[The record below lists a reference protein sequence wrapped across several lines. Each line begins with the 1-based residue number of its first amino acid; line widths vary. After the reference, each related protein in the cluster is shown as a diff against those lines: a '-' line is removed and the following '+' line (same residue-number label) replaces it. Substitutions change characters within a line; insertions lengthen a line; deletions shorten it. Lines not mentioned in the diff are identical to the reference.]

1 MDNAGSINEKQKKN
15 LTGAYP
21 KIAKQTKLLNT
32 LVIFAFIYTM
42 YLAKSLLIPLFF
54 SAFIALLLSPLVA
67 IARKVYVPRTISAGA
82 LIVLLVAPFT
92 LLSVQLAEPAERWLH
107 SLPKIAAEITE
118 EIEEISSSIDAFTTP
133 PPPPETE
140 PEERESSIFDWFG
153 DKDEP
158 DTPVTQSD
166 KTNSVTDKIKQT
178 GIDMGLTLFSS
189 APFLLAQILGC
200 VVLIF
205 FLLVFGPNLF
215 HVFIRD
221 FPVVTDKRRALV
233 LVDQIQRELSSYI
246 VTISIINTCLGLATA
261 GAFHYFG
268 IEDAL
273 LWGALVAL
281 MNFVP
286 YLGGVASCVVLLVV
300 GLVQFGLTS
309 SLFLPAGVFLI
320 LNITESQLITPA
332 VLGRS
337 MQLNPLIIIIWI
349 AITGWLWG
357 VIGVLLAV
365 PILMCVKIILAN
377 LGVFN
382 HWIRLIESK

>member
-1 MDNAGSINEKQKKN
+1 MDNAGSTNEQQRKN

-67 IARKVYVPRTISAGA
+67 IARKVYVPRTMSAGVLIA
-82 LIVLLVAPFT
+82 LLIAPFT
-92 LLSVQLAEPAERWLH
+92 LLILELAEPAERWMH

-118 EIEEISSSIDAFTTP
+118 EIEEISSSIDAYTTP
-133 PPPPETE
+133 PAADPVEEE
-140 PEERESSIFDWFG
+140 PSIFDWFG
-153 DKDEP
+153 DDDSPKLPVAQP
-158 DTPVTQSD
+158 DTS
-166 KTNSVTDKIKQT
+166 NSVTDKIKQS
-178 GIDMGLTLFSS
+178 GIDMGITLFSN
-189 APFLLAQILGC
+189 APFLLAQVMACI
-200 VVLIF
+200 VLIF

-233 LVDQIQRELSSYI
+233 LVDLIQRELSAYI

-261 GAFHYFG
+261 GAFYYLN

-286 YLGGVASCVVLLVV
+286 YLGGIASSIVLLVV
-300 GLVQFGLTS
+300 GVVQFGLTS
-309 SLFLPAGVFLI
+309 SAFLPATVFLI
-320 LNITESQLITPA
+320 LNIIESQLITPA

-357 VIGVLLAV
+357 VVGVLLAV
-365 PILMCVKIILAN
+365 PILMCIKIILEN
-377 LGVFN
+377 LGVFD
-382 HWIRLIESK
+382 HWIRLLESK

>member
-1 MDNAGSINEKQKKN
+1 MDNAGSTNDEKVKKN

-82 LIVLLVAPFT
+82 LIVLVIATFT
-92 LLSVQLAEPAERWLH
+92 LLTVELAEPAERWMH
-107 SLPKIAAEITE
+107 SLPKIAAEVSE
-118 EIEEISSSIDAFTTP
+118 EIEEISSSIDAYTTP
-133 PPPPETE
+133 PAADPVEEE
-140 PEERESSIFDWFG
+140 PSIFDWFG
-153 DKDEP
+153 DEDSPKLPVAQP
-158 DTPVTQSD
+158 DTS
-166 KTNSVTDKIKQT
+166 NSVTDKIKQS
-178 GIDMGLTLFSS
+178 GIDMGLNLFSS
-189 APFLLAQILGC
+189 APFLLAQVLGC

-286 YLGGVASCVVLLVV
+286 YLGGIASSLVLLVV
-300 GLVQFGLTS
+300 GVVQFGLTGS
-309 SLFLPAGVFLI
+309 AFLPAGVFLT
-320 LNITESQLITPA
+320 LNIVESQLVTPA

-357 VIGVLLAV
+357 VVGVLLAV
-365 PILMCVKIILAN
+365 PILMCIKIILEN
-377 LGVFN
+377 LGVFS
-382 HWIRLIESK
+382 HWIRLLESK

>member
-1 MDNAGSINEKQKKN
+1 MDNAGSTNEKQKKN

-82 LIVLLVAPFT
+82 LIALLITPFT
-92 LLSVQLAEPAERWLH
+92 LLTVELAEPAERWMH

-118 EIEEISSSIDAFTTP
+118 EIEEISSSIDAYTTP
-133 PPPPETE
+133 PANAPVEK
-140 PEERESSIFDWFG
+140 ESSIFDWF
-153 DKDEP
+153 DDDDSTKQVVTSP
-158 DTPVTQSD
+158 DTS
-166 KTNSVTDKIKQT
+166 NSVTDKIKQS
-178 GIDMGLTLFSS
+178 GIDMGLTLFSN
-189 APFLLAQILGC
+189 APFLLAQIMAC

-233 LVDQIQRELSSYI
+233 LVDQIQRELSAYI

-261 GAFHYFG
+261 GAFYYLK

-286 YLGGVASCVVLLVV
+286 YLGGIASSMVLLVV
-300 GLVQFGLTS
+300 GVVQFGVTS
-309 SLFLPAGVFLI
+309 SAFLPAGVFLL
-320 LNITESQLITPA
+320 LNIVESQLITPA

-337 MQLNPLIIIIWI
+337 MLLNPLIIIVWI

-365 PILMCVKIILAN
+365 PILMCVKIILEN

-382 HWIRLIESK
+382 HWITLLESK

>member
-1 MDNAGSINEKQKKN
+1 MDNAGSTQTKRNKKYS
-15 LTGAYP
+15 GSFP
-21 KIAKQTKLLNT
+21 KIAQQTRLLNT
-32 LVIFAFIYTM
+32 LVIFAIIYTL

-54 SAFIALLLSPLVA
+54 SAFVALLLSPLVA
-67 IARKVYVPRTISAGA
+67 FAKKFFVPPTISAA
-82 LIVLLVAPFT
+82 ILIAILVAPFT
-92 LLSVQLAEPAERWLH
+92 FLALELAEPAERWMQ
-107 SLPKIAAEITE
+107 SLPKIATEITE
-118 EIEEISSSIDAFTTP
+118 EIEEISNHIDGYTTEP
-133 PPPPETE
+133 PVETE
-140 PEERESSIFDWFG
+140 PEDKKGSFFSWFSE
-153 DKDEP
+153 DEQP
-158 DTPVTQSD
+158 PEPPPKADNA
-166 KTNSVTDKIKQT
+166 NSVTDKIKQN
-178 GIDMGLTLFSS
+178 GIDMGLTLFSN
-189 APFLLAQILGC
+189 APLMVAQILAC
-200 VVLIF
+200 FVLIF
-205 FLLVFGPNLF
+205 FLLVFGPSLF

-221 FPVVTDKRRALV
+221 FPIVTDKRRALV
-233 LVDQIQRELSSYI
+233 LVGQIQHELSSYI

-261 GAFHYFG
+261 AVFFYIG

-286 YLGGVASCVVLLVV
+286 YLGGIASCLVLLVV

-309 SLFLPAGVFLI
+309 SAFLPSGIFLA
-320 LNITESQLITPA
+320 LNIVESQLITPA

-365 PILMCVKIILAN
+365 PILMCVKIILEN

>member
-1 MDNAGSINEKQKKN
+1 MDNAGSNQNKQKKN
-15 LTGAYP
+15 LAGAYP
-21 KIAKQTKLLNT
+21 KIAKQTRLLNM
-32 LVIFAFIYTM
+32 LVVFAFIYTL

-67 IARKVYVPRTISAGA
+67 FARKLFVPRTISAGA
-82 LIVLLVAPFT
+82 LIAILVTPFT
-92 LLSVQLAEPAERWLH
+92 LLALELAEPAERWMH
-107 SLPKIAAEITE
+107 DLPKIAAEITE
-118 EIEEISSSIDAFTTP
+118 EIEEISKSIDAYTAP
-133 PPPPETE
+133 AESAPVEK
-140 PEERESSIFDWFG
+140 ESSFFDWFR
-153 DKDEP
+153 DNNASEKP
-158 DTPVTQSD
+158 ATQSD
-166 KTNSVTDKIKQT
+166 ATNSVTDKIKQS

-189 APFLLAQILGC
+189 APFLLAQILAC
-200 VVLIF
+200 IVLIF

-221 FPVVTDKRRALV
+221 FPVVTNKRRTLV
-233 LVDQIQRELSSYI
+233 LVDQIQRQLSSYI

-261 GAFHYFG
+261 GAFHYLG

-286 YLGGVASCVVLLVV
+286 YLGGIASCLVLLVV
-300 GLVQFGLTS
+300 GLVQFGLAS
-309 SLFLPAGVFLI
+309 GAFLPAGIFLA
-320 LNITESQLITPA
+320 LNIMESQLITPA

-357 VIGVLLAV
+357 VVGVLLAV
-365 PILMCVKIILAN
+365 PILMCVKIILEN

>member
-1 MDNAGSINEKQKKN
+1 MDNAGSTIEKQKKN
-15 LTGAYP
+15 LTSAYP

-32 LVIFAFIYTM
+32 LVIFAFVYTM

-67 IARKVYVPRTISAGA
+67 IARKVFVPRTISAGA
-82 LIVLLVAPFT
+82 LIVLLIAPFT
-92 LLSVQLAEPAERWLH
+92 LLTVELAEPAERWMH
-107 SLPKIAAEITE
+107 SLPKIAAEVSE
-118 EIEEISSSIDAFTTP
+118 EIEEISSSIDAYTTP
-133 PPPPETE
+133 PTADPVEEE
-140 PEERESSIFDWFG
+140 PSIFDWFG
-153 DKDEP
+153 DDDAPKLPVAQP
-158 DTPVTQSD
+158 DTS
-166 KTNSVTDKIKQT
+166 NSVTDKIKQS
-178 GIDMGLTLFSS
+178 GIDMGITLFSN
-189 APFLLAQILGC
+189 APFLLAQVMAC

-233 LVDQIQRELSSYI
+233 LVDQIQRELSAYI

-261 GAFHYFG
+261 GAFYYLN

-286 YLGGVASCVVLLVV
+286 YLGGIASSMVLLVV
-300 GLVQFGLTS
+300 GIVQFGLAS
-309 SLFLPAGVFLI
+309 SAFLPAGVFLF
-320 LNITESQLITPA
+320 LNIIESQLITPA

-357 VIGVLLAV
+357 VVGVLLAV
-365 PILMCVKIILAN
+365 PILMCVKIILEN
-377 LGVFN
+377 LGVFD
-382 HWIRLIESK
+382 HWIRLLESK

>member
-1 MDNAGSINEKQKKN
+1 MDNAGSNQNKQKKN
-15 LTGAYP
+15 LAGAYP
-21 KIAKQTKLLNT
+21 KIAKQTRLLNM
-32 LVIFAFIYTM
+32 LVVFAFIYTL

-67 IARKVYVPRTISAGA
+67 FARKLFVPRTISAGA
-82 LIVLLVAPFT
+82 LIAILVTPFT
-92 LLSVQLAEPAERWLH
+92 LLALELAEPAERWMH
-107 SLPKIAAEITE
+107 DLPKIAAEITE
-118 EIEEISSSIDAFTTP
+118 EIEEISKSIDAYTAP
-133 PPPPETE
+133 AESAPVEK
-140 PEERESSIFDWFG
+140 ESSFFDWFR
-153 DKDEP
+153 DNNASEKPATQP
-158 DTPVTQSD
+158 DT
-166 KTNSVTDKIKQT
+166 TNSVTDKIKQS

-189 APFLLAQILGC
+189 APFLLAQILAC
-200 VVLIF
+200 IVLIF

-221 FPVVTDKRRALV
+221 FPVVTNKRRTLV
-233 LVDQIQRELSSYI
+233 LVDQIQRQLSSYI

-261 GAFHYFG
+261 GAFHYLG

-286 YLGGVASCVVLLVV
+286 YLGGIASCLVLLVV
-300 GLVQFGLTS
+300 GLVQFGLAS
-309 SLFLPAGVFLI
+309 GAFLPAGIFLA
-320 LNITESQLITPA
+320 LNIMESQLITPA

-357 VIGVLLAV
+357 VVGVLLAV
-365 PILMCVKIILAN
+365 PILMCVKIILEN

>member
-1 MDNAGSINEKQKKN
+1 M
-15 LTGAYP
+15 
-21 KIAKQTKLLNT
+21 
-32 LVIFAFIYTM
+32 
-42 YLAKSLLIPLFF
+42 
-54 SAFIALLLSPLVA
+54 
-67 IARKVYVPRTISAGA
+67 
-82 LIVLLVAPFT
+82 VAPFT
-92 LLSVQLAEPAERWLH
+92 LLTLELAEPAERWMH
-107 SLPKIAAEITE
+107 SLPKIAAEITD
-118 EIEEISSSIDAFTTP
+118 EIEEISNSIDAYTSP
-133 PPPPETE
+133 PVTE
-140 PEERESSIFDWFG
+140 PVKKESSIFDWFG
-153 DKDEP
+153 DDSEPETPVSKP
-158 DTPVTQSD
+158 DTA
-166 KTNSVTDKIKQT
+166 NSVKDKIKQSS
-178 GIDMGLTLFSS
+178 IDMGLNVFSS

-200 VVLIF
+200 IVLIF

-261 GAFHYFG
+261 CAFHYLK

-286 YLGGVASCVVLLVV
+286 YLGGIASCFVLLVV
-300 GLVQFGLTS
+300 GLVQFGLAS
-309 SLFLPAGVFLI
+309 NAFIPAGIFLA
-320 LNITESQLITPA
+320 LNIIESQLITPA

-357 VIGVLLAV
+357 VVGVLLAV
-365 PILMCVKIILAN
+365 PILMCVKIILEN

>member
-1 MDNAGSINEKQKKN
+1 MDNAGSTQTKRNKKYS
-15 LTGAYP
+15 GSFP
-21 KIAKQTKLLNT
+21 KIAQQTRLLNT
-32 LVIFAFIYTM
+32 LVIFAIIYTL

-54 SAFIALLLSPLVA
+54 SAFVALLLSPLVA
-67 IARKVYVPRTISAGA
+67 FAKKFFVPPTISAA
-82 LIVLLVAPFT
+82 ILIAILVAPFT
-92 LLSVQLAEPAERWLH
+92 FLALELAEPAERWMQ
-107 SLPKIAAEITE
+107 SLPKIATEITE
-118 EIEEISSSIDAFTTP
+118 EIEEISNHIDGYTTEP
-133 PPPPETE
+133 PVETE
-140 PEERESSIFDWFG
+140 PEDKKGSFFSWFSE
-153 DKDEP
+153 DEQP
-158 DTPVTQSD
+158 PEPPPKADNA
-166 KTNSVTDKIKQT
+166 NSVTDKIKQN
-178 GIDMGLTLFSS
+178 GIDMGLTLFSN
-189 APFLLAQILGC
+189 APLMVAQILAC
-200 VVLIF
+200 FVLIF
-205 FLLVFGPNLF
+205 FLLVFGPSLF

-221 FPVVTDKRRALV
+221 FPIVTDKRRALV
-233 LVDQIQRELSSYI
+233 LVGQIQHELSSYI

-261 GAFHYFG
+261 AVFFYIG

-286 YLGGVASCVVLLVV
+286 YLGGIASCLVLLVV

-309 SLFLPAGVFLI
+309 SAFLPAGIFLA
-320 LNITESQLITPA
+320 LNIVESQLITPA

-365 PILMCVKIILAN
+365 PILMCVKIILEN

>member
-1 MDNAGSINEKQKKN
+1 MDNAGSTNDEKVKKN

-32 LVIFAFIYTM
+32 LVIFAFVYTL

-67 IARKVYVPRTISAGA
+67 IARKAYVPRTISAGVLIA
-82 LIVLLVAPFT
+82 LLIAPFT
-92 LLSVQLAEPAERWLH
+92 LLILELAEPAERWMH

-118 EIEEISSSIDAFTTP
+118 EIEEISSSIDAYTS
-133 PPPPETE
+133 PPEAAPVE
-140 PEERESSIFDWFG
+140 KESSIFDWFG
-153 DKDEP
+153 NDDSTKQLLTPP
-158 DTPVTQSD
+158 DTSS
-166 KTNSVTDKIKQT
+166 SVTDKIKQS
-178 GIDMGLTLFSS
+178 GIDMGLNLFSS
-189 APFLLAQILGC
+189 APFLLAQVLGC

-221 FPVVTDKRRALV
+221 FPMVTDKRRALV

-286 YLGGVASCVVLLVV
+286 YLGGIASCLVLFVV
-300 GLVQFGLTS
+300 GLVQFGLTGS
-309 SLFLPAGVFLI
+309 AFLPAGVFLT
-320 LNITESQLITPA
+320 LNIVESQLITPA

-349 AITGWLWG
+349 AITGWIWG

-365 PILMCVKIILAN
+365 PILMCVKIILEN

>member
-1 MDNAGSINEKQKKN
+1 MDNAGSNQNKQKKN
-15 LTGAYP
+15 LAGAYP
-21 KIAKQTKLLNT
+21 KIAKQTRLLNM
-32 LVIFAFIYTM
+32 LVVFAFIYTL

-67 IARKVYVPRTISAGA
+67 LARKLFVPRTISAGA
-82 LIVLLVAPFT
+82 LIAILVTPFT
-92 LLSVQLAEPAERWLH
+92 LLALELAEPAERWMH
-107 SLPKIAAEITE
+107 DLPKIAAEITE
-118 EIEEISSSIDAFTTP
+118 EIEEISKSIDAYTAP
-133 PPPPETE
+133 AESAPVEK
-140 PEERESSIFDWFG
+140 ESSFFDWFR
-153 DKDEP
+153 DNNASEKPATQP
-158 DTPVTQSD
+158 DT
-166 KTNSVTDKIKQT
+166 TNSVTDKIKQS

-189 APFLLAQILGC
+189 APFLLAQILAC
-200 VVLIF
+200 IVLIF

-221 FPVVTDKRRALV
+221 FPVVTNKRRTLV
-233 LVDQIQRELSSYI
+233 LVDQIQRQLSSYI

-261 GAFHYFG
+261 GAFHYLG

-286 YLGGVASCVVLLVV
+286 YLGGIASCLVLLVV
-300 GLVQFGLTS
+300 GLVQFGLAS
-309 SLFLPAGVFLI
+309 GAFLPAGIFLA
-320 LNITESQLITPA
+320 LNIMESQLITPA

-357 VIGVLLAV
+357 VVGVLLAV
-365 PILMCVKIILAN
+365 PILMCVKIILEN

>member
-1 MDNAGSINEKQKKN
+1 MDNAGSTNEKQKKN

-82 LIVLLVAPFT
+82 LIALLITPFT
-92 LLSVQLAEPAERWLH
+92 LLTVELAEPAERWMH

-118 EIEEISSSIDAFTTP
+118 EIEEISSSIDAYTTP
-133 PPPPETE
+133 PANAPVEK
-140 PEERESSIFDWFG
+140 ESSIFDWF
-153 DKDEP
+153 DDDDSTKQVVTSP
-158 DTPVTQSD
+158 DTS
-166 KTNSVTDKIKQT
+166 NSVTDKIKQS
-178 GIDMGLTLFSS
+178 GIDMGLTLFSN
-189 APFLLAQILGC
+189 APFLLAQIMAC

-233 LVDQIQRELSSYI
+233 LVDQIQRELSAYI

-261 GAFHYFG
+261 GAFYYLK

-286 YLGGVASCVVLLVV
+286 YLGGIASSMVLLVV
-300 GLVQFGLTS
+300 GVVQFGVTS
-309 SLFLPAGVFLI
+309 SAFLPAGVFLL
-320 LNITESQLITPA
+320 LNIFESQLITPA

-337 MQLNPLIIIIWI
+337 MQLNPLIIIVWI

-365 PILMCVKIILAN
+365 PILMCVKIILEN
-377 LGVFN
+377 LGVFD
-382 HWIRLIESK
+382 HWITLLESK

>member
-1 MDNAGSINEKQKKN
+1 MDNAGSTNEKQKKN

-82 LIVLLVAPFT
+82 LIALLITPFT
-92 LLSVQLAEPAERWLH
+92 LLTVELAEPAERWMH

-118 EIEEISSSIDAFTTP
+118 EIEEISSSIDAYTTP
-133 PPPPETE
+133 PANAPVEK
-140 PEERESSIFDWFG
+140 ESSIFDWF
-153 DKDEP
+153 DDDDSTKQVVTSP
-158 DTPVTQSD
+158 DTS
-166 KTNSVTDKIKQT
+166 NSVTDKIKQS
-178 GIDMGLTLFSS
+178 GIDMGLTLFSN
-189 APFLLAQILGC
+189 APFLLAQIMGC

-233 LVDQIQRELSSYI
+233 LVDQIQRELSAYI

-261 GAFHYFG
+261 GAFYYLK

-286 YLGGVASCVVLLVV
+286 YLGGIASSMVLLVV
-300 GLVQFGLTS
+300 GVVQFGVTS
-309 SLFLPAGVFLI
+309 SAFLPAGVFLL
-320 LNITESQLITPA
+320 LNIFESQLITPA

-337 MQLNPLIIIIWI
+337 MQLNPLIIIVWI

-365 PILMCVKIILAN
+365 PILMCVKIILEN
-377 LGVFN
+377 LGVFD
-382 HWIRLIESK
+382 HWITLLESK

>member
-1 MDNAGSINEKQKKN
+1 MDNAGSTNDEKVKKN

-32 LVIFAFIYTM
+32 LVIFAFIYTL

-67 IARKVYVPRTISAGA
+67 IARKAYVPRTISAGVLIA
-82 LIVLLVAPFT
+82 LLIAPFT
-92 LLSVQLAEPAERWLH
+92 LLILELAEPAERWMH

-118 EIEEISSSIDAFTTP
+118 EIEEISSSIDAYTS
-133 PPPPETE
+133 PPEAAPVE
-140 PEERESSIFDWFG
+140 KESSIFDWFG
-153 DKDEP
+153 DDDSTKQVLTPP
-158 DTPVTQSD
+158 DTSS
-166 KTNSVTDKIKQT
+166 SVTDKIKQS
-178 GIDMGLTLFSS
+178 GIDMGLNLFSS
-189 APFLLAQILGC
+189 APFLLAQVLGC

-221 FPVVTDKRRALV
+221 FPMVTDKRRALV

-286 YLGGVASCVVLLVV
+286 YLGGIASCLVLLVV
-300 GLVQFGLTS
+300 GLVQFGLTGS
-309 SLFLPAGVFLI
+309 AFLPASVFLT
-320 LNITESQLITPA
+320 LNIVESQLITPA

-365 PILMCVKIILAN
+365 PILMCVKIILEN

>member
-1 MDNAGSINEKQKKN
+1 MDNAGSTNDEKVKKN

-82 LIVLLVAPFT
+82 LIVLVIAPFT
-92 LLSVQLAEPAERWLH
+92 LLTVELAEPAERWMH
-107 SLPKIAAEITE
+107 SLPKIAAEVSE
-118 EIEEISSSIDAFTTP
+118 EIEEISSSIDAYTTP
-133 PPPPETE
+133 PAADPVEEE
-140 PEERESSIFDWFG
+140 PSIFDWFG
-153 DKDEP
+153 DEDSPKLPVAQP
-158 DTPVTQSD
+158 DTS
-166 KTNSVTDKIKQT
+166 NSVTDKIKQS
-178 GIDMGLTLFSS
+178 GIDMGLNLFSS
-189 APFLLAQILGC
+189 APFLLAQVLGC

-286 YLGGVASCVVLLVV
+286 YLGGIASSLVLLVV
-300 GLVQFGLTS
+300 GVVQFGLTGS
-309 SLFLPAGVFLI
+309 AFLPAGVFLT
-320 LNITESQLITPA
+320 LNIVESQLVTPA

-357 VIGVLLAV
+357 VVGVLLAV
-365 PILMCVKIILAN
+365 PILMCIKIILEN
-377 LGVFN
+377 LGVFS
-382 HWIRLIESK
+382 HWIRLLESK

>member
-1 MDNAGSINEKQKKN
+1 MDNAGSTQTKRNKKYP
-15 LTGAYP
+15 GSFP
-21 KIAKQTKLLNT
+21 KIAQQTRLLNT
-32 LVIFAFIYTM
+32 LVIFAIIYTL
-42 YLAKSLLIPLFF
+42 YLAKSLLIPLCF
-54 SAFIALLLSPLVA
+54 SAFVALLLSPLVA
-67 IARKVYVPRTISAGA
+67 FAKKFFVPPTISAA
-82 LIVLLVAPFT
+82 ILIAILVAPFT
-92 LLSVQLAEPAERWLH
+92 FLALELAEPAERWMQ
-107 SLPKIAAEITE
+107 SLPKIATEITE
-118 EIEEISSSIDAFTTP
+118 EIEEISNHIDGYTTEP
-133 PPPPETE
+133 PVETE
-140 PEERESSIFDWFG
+140 PEDKKGSFFSWFSE
-153 DKDEP
+153 DEQP
-158 DTPVTQSD
+158 PEPPPKADNA
-166 KTNSVTDKIKQT
+166 NSVTDKIKQN
-178 GIDMGLTLFSS
+178 GIDMGLTLFSN
-189 APFLLAQILGC
+189 APLMVAQILAC
-200 VVLIF
+200 FVLIF
-205 FLLVFGPNLF
+205 FLLVFGPSLF

-221 FPVVTDKRRALV
+221 FPIVTDKRRALV
-233 LVDQIQRELSSYI
+233 LVGQIQHELSSYI

-261 GAFHYFG
+261 AVFFYIG

-286 YLGGVASCVVLLVV
+286 YLGGIASCLVLLVV

-309 SLFLPAGVFLI
+309 SAFLPTGIFLA
-320 LNITESQLITPA
+320 LNIVESQLITPA

-365 PILMCVKIILAN
+365 PILMCVKIILEN

>member
-1 MDNAGSINEKQKKN
+1 MDNAGSTNEKQKKN

-82 LIVLLVAPFT
+82 LIVLLITPFT
-92 LLSVQLAEPAERWLH
+92 LLTVELAEPAERWMH

-118 EIEEISSSIDAFTTP
+118 EIEEISSSIDAYTTP
-133 PPPPETE
+133 PANAPVEK
-140 PEERESSIFDWFG
+140 ESSIFDWF
-153 DKDEP
+153 DDDDSAKQVVTSP
-158 DTPVTQSD
+158 DTS
-166 KTNSVTDKIKQT
+166 NSVTDKIKQS
-178 GIDMGLTLFSS
+178 GIDMGLTLFSN
-189 APFLLAQILGC
+189 APFLLAQIMAC

-233 LVDQIQRELSSYI
+233 LVDQIQRELSAYI

-261 GAFHYFG
+261 GAFYYLK

-286 YLGGVASCVVLLVV
+286 YLGGIASSMVLLVV
-300 GLVQFGLTS
+300 GVVQFGVTS
-309 SLFLPAGVFLI
+309 SAFLPAGVFLL
-320 LNITESQLITPA
+320 LNIIESQLITPA

-337 MQLNPLIIIIWI
+337 MQLNPLIIIVWI

-365 PILMCVKIILAN
+365 PILMCVKIILEN
-377 LGVFN
+377 LGVFD
-382 HWIRLIESK
+382 HWIRLLESK

>member
-1 MDNAGSINEKQKKN
+1 M
-15 LTGAYP
+15 
-21 KIAKQTKLLNT
+21 
-32 LVIFAFIYTM
+32 
-42 YLAKSLLIPLFF
+42 
-54 SAFIALLLSPLVA
+54 LSPLVA
-67 IARKVYVPRTISAGA
+67 FARKLFVPRTISAGA
-82 LIVLLVAPFT
+82 LIAILVTPFT
-92 LLSVQLAEPAERWLH
+92 LLTLELAEPAERWIH
-107 SLPKIAAEITE
+107 DLPKIAAEITE
-118 EIEEISSSIDAFTTP
+118 EIEEISKSIDAYTAP
-133 PPPPETE
+133 AESAPVEK
-140 PEERESSIFDWFG
+140 ESSFFDWFR
-153 DKDEP
+153 DDNASEKPATQP
-158 DTPVTQSD
+158 DT
-166 KTNSVTDKIKQT
+166 TNSVTDKIKQS

-189 APFLLAQILGC
+189 APFLLAQILAC
-200 VVLIF
+200 IVLIF

-221 FPVVTDKRRALV
+221 FPVVTNKRRTLV
-233 LVDQIQRELSSYI
+233 LVDQIQRQLSSYI

-261 GAFHYFG
+261 GAFHYLG

-286 YLGGVASCVVLLVV
+286 YLGGIASCLVLLVV
-300 GLVQFGLTS
+300 GLVQFGLAS
-309 SLFLPAGVFLI
+309 GAFLPAGIFLA
-320 LNITESQLITPA
+320 LNIMESQLITPA

-357 VIGVLLAV
+357 VVGVLLAV
-365 PILMCVKIILAN
+365 PILMCVKIILEN

>member
-1 MDNAGSINEKQKKN
+1 MDNAGSNQDKQKKN
-15 LTGAYP
+15 LAGAYP
-21 KIAKQTKLLNT
+21 KIAKQTRLLNM
-32 LVIFAFIYTM
+32 LVVFAFIYTL

-67 IARKVYVPRTISAGA
+67 FARKLFVPRTISAGA
-82 LIVLLVAPFT
+82 LIAILVTPFT
-92 LLSVQLAEPAERWLH
+92 LLTLELAEPAERWMH
-107 SLPKIAAEITE
+107 DLPKIAAEITE
-118 EIEEISSSIDAFTTP
+118 EIEEISKSIDAYTAP
-133 PPPPETE
+133 AESAPVEK
-140 PEERESSIFDWFG
+140 ESSFFDWFR
-153 DKDEP
+153 DDNASEKPATQP
-158 DTPVTQSD
+158 DT
-166 KTNSVTDKIKQT
+166 TNSVTDKIKQS

-189 APFLLAQILGC
+189 APFLLAQILAC
-200 VVLIF
+200 IVLIF

-221 FPVVTDKRRALV
+221 FPVVTNKRRTLV
-233 LVDQIQRELSSYI
+233 LVDQIQRQLSSYI

-261 GAFHYFG
+261 GAFHYLG

-286 YLGGVASCVVLLVV
+286 YLGGIASCLVLLVV
-300 GLVQFGLTS
+300 GLVQFGLAS
-309 SLFLPAGVFLI
+309 GAFLPAGIFLA
-320 LNITESQLITPA
+320 LNIMESQLITPA

-357 VIGVLLAV
+357 VVGVLLAV
-365 PILMCVKIILAN
+365 PILMCVKIILEN

>member
-1 MDNAGSINEKQKKN
+1 MDNAGSNQDKQRKN
-15 LTGAYP
+15 LIGAYP

-32 LVIFAFIYTM
+32 LVIFAVIYTL

-67 IARKVYVPRTISAGA
+67 VARKVFVPRTISAGA
-82 LIVLLVAPFT
+82 LIALLVAPFT
-92 LLSVQLAEPAERWLH
+92 LLTLELAEPAERWMH
-107 SLPKIAAEITE
+107 SLPKIAAEITD
-118 EIEEISSSIDAFTTP
+118 EIEEISKSIDAYTP
-133 PPPPETE
+133 PPVTE
-140 PEERESSIFDWFG
+140 PVKKESSIFDWFG
-153 DKDEP
+153 GGSEPETPVSKP
-158 DTPVTQSD
+158 DTA
-166 KTNSVTDKIKQT
+166 NSVKDKIKQSS
-178 GIDMGLTLFSS
+178 IDMGLNVFSS
-189 APFLLAQILGC
+189 APFLLAQILGGI
-200 VVLIF
+200 VLIF

-261 GAFHYFG
+261 CAFHYLK

-286 YLGGVASCVVLLVV
+286 YLGGIASCFVLLVV
-300 GLVQFGLTS
+300 GLVQFGLAS
-309 SLFLPAGVFLI
+309 NAFIPAGIFLA
-320 LNITESQLITPA
+320 LNIIESQLITPA

-357 VIGVLLAV
+357 VVGVLLAV
-365 PILMCVKIILAN
+365 PILMCVKIILEN

>member
-1 MDNAGSINEKQKKN
+1 MDNAGSTSEKQKKN

-67 IARKVYVPRTISAGA
+67 IARKVLVPRTISAGA
-82 LIVLLVAPFT
+82 LIVLLIAPFT
-92 LLSVQLAEPAERWLH
+92 LLTVELAEPAERWMH
-107 SLPKIAAEITE
+107 SLPKIAAEISE
-118 EIEEISSSIDAFTTP
+118 EIEEISSSIDAYTTP
-133 PPPPETE
+133 PAAE
-140 PEERESSIFDWFG
+140 PVEEEPSIFNWFG
-153 DKDEP
+153 DDDSPKLPVAQP
-158 DTPVTQSD
+158 DTS
-166 KTNSVTDKIKQT
+166 NSVTDKIKQS
-178 GIDMGLTLFSS
+178 GIDMGITLFSN
-189 APFLLAQILGC
+189 APFLLAQVMAC

-233 LVDQIQRELSSYI
+233 LVDQIQRELSAYI

-261 GAFHYFG
+261 GAFYYLN

-286 YLGGVASCVVLLVV
+286 YLGGIASSMVLLVV
-300 GLVQFGLTS
+300 GVVQFGLTS
-309 SLFLPAGVFLI
+309 SAFLPAGVFLF
-320 LNITESQLITPA
+320 LNIIESQLITPA

-357 VIGVLLAV
+357 VVGVLLAV
-365 PILMCVKIILAN
+365 PILMCVKIILEN
-377 LGVFN
+377 LGVFD
-382 HWIRLIESK
+382 HWIRLLESK